1 MSNLYRGTTPTII
14 LHVTNEDFNMAN
26 ISECHV
32 TIQNDNGTNKK
43 VFENPTI
50 DAEEKT
56 ITVPLTQE
64 DTLSFKYGNINIQAR
79 VKLISGSVIA
89 SPIIT
94 TNMNR
99 ILEETIL

>member
-14 LHVTNEDFNMAN
+14 LHVTNEDFNMEN

-50 DAEEKT
+50 DVEEKT
-56 ITVPLTQE
+56 ISVPLSQE
-64 DTLSFKYGNINIQAR
+64 DTFSFKYGNINIQAR

>member
-32 TIQNDNGTNKK
+32 TIQNDNGRNKK
-43 VFENPTI
+43 VFENPII
-50 DAEEKT
+50 DVEEKT
-56 ITVPLTQE
+56 ISVPLTQE
-64 DTLSFKYGNINIQAR
+64 DTLSYEYGNINIQVK
-79 VKLISGSVIA
+79 VKLTIGSVIA
-89 SPIIT
+89 SPVIT